1 MVQESGQAPTVNPVP
16 PTNNAGQMPPYYGEN
31 FSKKQYEPN
40 TKSIRSW
47 FQVKTPKWPL
57 IIAVIGLFLCFG
69 GGVVTLLGILFLI
82 AGIGLFVYLIAN
94 KNSSGQQEVD
104 AAWNYQINVLS
115 SRALTKLNL
124 VDEQTSLIDPIVTVG
139 YGCTPDTSFAS
150 SKASASEKKGLI
162 RSILGNTLGLIIGN
176 MVTDGTELDPYVAYR
191 IGDDERVRSMLLEVD
206 TYYFT
211 ETQVLLY
218 SADVDIS
225 TGLIYHEQTS
235 EVFYEDIEGIE
246 FEQKLFKV
254 YNPKKKKYINK
265 KRENMVLYLG
275 GCSLSSSVNMDVGE
289 TYMDSQK
296 QFAAMRNLIR
306 EKKN

>member
-1 MVQESGQAPTVNPVP
+1 
-16 PTNNAGQMPPYYGEN
+16 
-31 FSKKQYEPN
+31 
-40 TKSIRSW
+40 
-47 FQVKTPKWPL
+47 
-57 IIAVIGLFLCFG
+57 
-69 GGVVTLLGILFLI
+69 
-82 AGIGLFVYLIAN
+82 
-94 KNSSGQQEVD
+94 
-104 AAWNYQINVLS
+104 
-115 SRALTKLNL
+115 
-124 VDEQTSLIDPIVTVG
+124 
-139 YGCTPDTSFAS
+139 
-150 SKASASEKKGLI
+150 
-162 RSILGNTLGLIIGN
+162 
-176 MVTDGTELDPYVAYR
+176 VAYR